1 MRQHHPLLL
10 GLAMFLASLNLR
22 PAINAVSPIV
32 QTLRSDLGMSASA
45 ASLLTA
51 IPVLC
56 MGIFSPLAVRWGHR
70 HGIERVIA
78 WSLAVIGAGNAL
90 RLVAHSAFFLMLT
103 AFIAGVGIGAIGPL
117 LSGFIKERFPARIS
131 SMISLYTIALAV
143 GATSSSWLSVPLQT
157 GMRSWRGSLAIWA
170 ILAFV
175 ALAGWTRI
183 VLRDRADS
191 TALVSSGASN
201 ASNAS
206 NASSASGASGAS
218 NVPGASGASAASR
231 RSKLPW
237 GSGRAWLL
245 TLSFGALGMLFYS
258 LTAWLPPIVENMGYG
273 REYAGNMLTLFS
285 LMQIPVGLLFPLLLK
300 RVPSRLFWLLL
311 GSGFLLAGFAL
322 LELSAP
328 PWIAVALIGV
338 GPGVLFPLNLM
349 LPIEEAADAGQA
361 AAWSAMTQSA
371 GYVIGAL
378 GPVLLG
384 WLHDAAGGSD
394 AWLIAGW
401 IAIAAIMVAIQLAIS
416 LRARG
421 DRRSRVPAVR

>member
-1 MRQHHPLLL
+1 MRQHRPLLL

-191 TALVSSGASN
+191 TALVSSGASC
-201 ASNAS
+201 
-206 NASSASGASGAS
+206 
-218 NVPGASGASAASR
+218 ASR

-349 LPIEEAADAGQA
+349 LPIEEADDAGQA